1 MRDVYYILF
10 RHKWMIAILSLLG
23 IASSAAIFELWPFP
37 YSSEARLFIRYVS
50 DARTPSDI
58 AGPANVKLPDTRG
71 ANIVNSELEILS
83 SRDLALQVASNLGPR
98 RVLGPAAHST
108 NMDEAA
114 GFIWA
119 HLTNYV
125 PKDCDVIILRFSA
138 QDPEIGAGRS
148 SRASSRLTRKSTP
161 KSIWERGPAKNGCRR
176 KPTNP
181 GRISRTRLM
190 RCRRKRS
197 IWASLPLM
205 TPRRTRR
212 SSWPGRRRLKFE
224 AQAELAQVR
233 AAIAALR
240 ARLPGNE
247 ANTAA
252 SNAAAHSNA
261 APAAP
266 SPDVQ
271 AKYQN
276 LMAMLTSDR
285 ARETQLLS
293 QFNTN
298 NLLVQNAQKHREG
311 TEAQI
316 KTMEEKNPS
325 LAALKTTDNGRPVLS
340 SALALGPDLN
350 AQLQEALI
358 KEVGLEARIEQL
370 TNLVAQVRAET
381 SKVDEAEDK
390 IMQLNSDHEV
400 ADEIHKH
407 FLLASSQARIDDAVG
422 PSRVSNIGDVE
433 APTVPSRD
441 GQKILKA
448 TLGVLALF
456 LAAAFGLPF
465 AIELFLDQ
473 SVKRPADIRANI
485 DLPVFISLPNLKR
498 QGNVRV
504 LSPAK
509 EVPLL
514 SENGERAPGE
524 PARPTALVPTGANG
538 HITTWDDR
546 HELRPFFEAMRDRL
560 MTYFEMINL
569 THKPKLVAVTSC
581 GEGRRSD
588 APPLSGWPPRFRRPG
603 DGNVLLVSM
612 DMQDG
617 EAHHFYKGKLT
628 CGLEEA
634 LEKEKRDEALVHE
647 NLYLAK
653 ELGANDALPRVLP
666 KRFSHLVP
674 KMRAS
679 DYDYIIFD
687 MPPVSQISITPRL
700 ARFMDM
706 VLLVVESEKTNRE
719 RRPEPPPCLPN
730 PRPMSG
736 SCSTRAAIIC
746 RARCSRTF
754 EAARRQRVCQRRG
767 RPPAKRHDGVH

>member
-1 MRDVYYILF
+1 
-10 RHKWMIAILSLLG
+10 MIAILCLLG
-23 IASSAAIFELWPFP
+23 VASSAAIFTLWPFP
-37 YSSEARLFIRYVS
+37 YTSEARLFIRYVS
-50 DARTPSDI
+50 DTRTPSDI
-58 AGPANVKLPDTRG
+58 AGQANVKMPDTRG
-71 ANIVNSELEILS
+71 ASIVNSELEILS

-98 RVLGPAAHST
+98 RVLGAGAHSA
-108 NMDEAA
+108 NIDEAA

-138 QDPEIGAGRS
+138 QDPEIVQPILSGIIGAYKKKYAEIHLGTG
-148 SRASSRLTRKSTP
+148 ASEVWLQSQTDESKTHLKETIDALQKEKINLGIT
-161 KSIWERGPAKNGCRR
+161 SIDDAKRNEAEFMA
-176 KPTNP
+176 KTQE
-181 GRISRTRLM
+181 
-190 RCRRKRS
+190 
-197 IWASLPLM
+197 A
-205 TPRRTRR
+205 
-212 SSWPGRRRLKFE
+212 KFE
-224 AQAELAQVR
+224 ALTELAQVQ
-233 AAIAALR
+233 ATVAALR
-240 ARLPGNE
+240 ARLPHNE
-247 ANTAA
+247 SNTVAG
-252 SNAAAHSNA
+252 NAATLSNA

-266 SPDVQ
+266 APDLQ

-285 ARETQLLS
+285 TRETQLLS

-298 NLLVQNAQKHREG
+298 NVLVQNAQKRRAE

-316 KTMEEKNPS
+316 KTLEEQNPS
-325 LAALKTTDNGRPVLS
+325 LAALKTTDNGKPVLS
-340 SALALGPDLN
+340 SALAQGPDLN

-381 SKVDEAEDK
+381 KKVDEAEDE

-407 FLLASSQARIDDAVG
+407 FLLASSQARIDDAIG

-433 APTVPSRD
+433 APTAPSRD
-441 GQKILKA
+441 GQKVIKA
-448 TLGVLALF
+448 TLGVLGFF
-456 LAAAFGLPF
+456 LAAALGLPF
-465 AIELFLDQ
+465 LIELFLDQ

-485 DLPVFISLPNLKR
+485 DLPVFISLPNLKS
-498 QGNVRV
+498 QGKLRV
-504 LSPAK
+504 LNPAK
-509 EVPLL
+509 NVPLL
-514 SENGERAPGE
+514 AENGAPASGE
-524 PARPTALVPTGANG
+524 PATQTVLAPRTTNG
-538 HITTWDDR
+538 HAATWEDR

-581 GEGRRSD
+581 GEGAGVTTTAAGLACS
-588 APPLSGWPPRFRRPG
+588 LSETG

-612 DMQDG
+612 DTQDG
-617 EAHHFYKGKLT
+617 EAHRFYKGKLT
-628 CGLEEA
+628 CGIEEA
-634 LEKEKRDEALVHE
+634 LEKEKRDDALVQE
-647 NLYLAK
+647 NLYLAR
-653 ELGANDALPRVLP
+653 ESGAHDALPRVLP

-679 DYDYIIFD
+679 DFDYIIFD

-719 RRPEPPPCLPN
+719 TA
-730 PRPMSG
+730 
-736 SCSTRAAIIC
+736 TRAATVLAESKSNVGIVLNKSRNYLP
-746 RARCSRTF
+746 RAL
-754 EAARRQRVCQRRG
+754 QQ
-767 RPPAKRHDGVH
+767 DI

>member
-1 MRDVYYILF
+1 
-10 RHKWMIAILSLLG
+10 MIAILSLLG
-23 IASSAAIFELWPFP
+23 IASSAAIFNLWPFP

-50 DARTPSDI
+50 DTRTPSDI
-58 AGPANVKLPDTRG
+58 AGPANVKLPDSRG

-98 RVLGPAAHST
+98 RVLGPAANS
-108 NMDEAA
+108 NNIEEAA

-138 QDPEIGAGRS
+138 QDPEIVRPVLSGIIAAYKKKYAEIHLGTGASEEWLQTQTDESKTHLKETIDALQREKINLGI
-148 SRASSRLTRKSTP
+148 T
-161 KSIWERGPAKNGCRR
+161 SIDDAKKNEAEFMA
-176 KPTNP
+176 KTQE
-181 GRISRTRLM
+181 
-190 RCRRKRS
+190 
-197 IWASLPLM
+197 A
-205 TPRRTRR
+205 
-212 SSWPGRRRLKFE
+212 KFE
-224 AQAELAQVR
+224 AQTELAQVR

-240 ARLPGNE
+240 ARLPGSE

-252 SNAAAHSNA
+252 ANAAAHSNA

-266 SPDVQ
+266 TPDVQ
-271 AKYQN
+271 TKYQN

-298 NLLVQNAQKHREG
+298 NLLVQNAQKHRAE

-316 KTMEEKNPS
+316 KTLEEQNPS
-325 LAALKTTDNGRPVLS
+325 LAALKTTDNGKPVFS
-340 SALALGPDLN
+340 SALAQGPDLN
-350 AQLQEALI
+350 TLLQEALI
-358 KEVGLEARIEQL
+358 KEVGLEARIGQL
-370 TNLVAQVRAET
+370 TDLVAQVRAET
-381 SKVDEAEDK
+381 TNVDAAEDK

-433 APTVPSRD
+433 APTVPGRD

-485 DLPVFISLPNLKR
+485 DLPVFISLPSLKR
-498 QGNVRV
+498 QGNLRV

-509 EVPLL
+509 DVPLL
-514 SENGERAPGE
+514 AGNGGQAPGE
-524 PARPTALVPTGANG
+524 PATPTALVPTGANG
-538 HITTWDDR
+538 DVATWDDR
-546 HELRPFFEAMRDRL
+546 HELRPFFEAMRDRV

-581 GEGRRSD
+581 GEGAGVTTTAVGLASS
-588 APPLSGWPPRFRRPG
+588 LSETG

-612 DMQDG
+612 DKQDG
-617 EAHHFYKGKLT
+617 EAHHFYRGKLS

-634 LEKEKRDEALVHE
+634 LEKEKRDEALVHD

-687 MPPVSQISITPRL
+687 MPPVNQISITPRL

-719 RRPEPPPCLPN
+719 TA
-730 PRPMSG
+730 S
-736 SCSTRAAIIC
+736 RAATVLAESKTNVGIVLNKSRNYLP
-746 RARCSRTF
+746 RAL
-754 EAARRQRVCQRRG
+754 QQ
-767 RPPAKRHDGVH
+767 DI